1 MTGLPLYEPTSVLE
15 IKDLDFRYGRGPA
28 VIERCRLAV
37 ASGEVHCILG
47 CSGGGKTTLL
57 RLVAGLERAHG
68 GTISIDG
75 EIVEGP
81 GIHRPPEQ
89 RRVGMVF
96 QDFALFPNRSVRGNV
111 MFGMREVPRR
121 RRAAMADEHL
131 ARVGMAH
138 HADRMPHTLSGG
150 QQQRVAIARALAR
163 RPRVMLLDEPFSS
176 LDAETRAEVRTETI
190 DLLRHA
196 KVATIMVTHD
206 PEEAASIGDRST
218 RLDACCRGGDAGVGD
233 RTACPRS

>member
-1 MTGLPLYEPTSVLE
+1 MIELSLE
-15 IKDLDFRYGRGPA
+15 GVSHRYG
-28 VIERCRLAV
+28 EHLAV
-37 ASGEVHCILG
+37 DGVDLAVEEGELLCLLGPSGC
-47 CSGGGKTTLL
+47 GKTTVL
-57 RLVAGLERAHG
+57 RLAAGLEPLQEGRVRIGHSLVAG
-68 GTISIDG
+68 
-75 EIVEGP
+75 EGR
-81 GIHRPPEQ
+81 GLPPEA
-89 RRVGMVF
+89 RGVGLVF

-111 MFGMREVPRR
+111 MFGMRDVPRR

-218 RLDACCRGGDAGVGD
+218 LLDACCRGNAAEGD
-233 RTACPRS
+233 RTACPRT

>member
-1 MTGLPLYEPTSVLE
+1 MTGLPLYEPRAVVE
-15 IKDLDFRYGRGPA
+15 IEDLDFRYGRGPA
-28 VIERCRLAV
+28 VIDGCRLAV
-37 ASGEVHCILG
+37 AAGEVHCILG

-68 GTISIDG
+68 GTISIDD

-81 GIHRPPEQ
+81 GVHLPPER

-121 RRAAMADEHL
+121 RRGAMADEHL
-131 ARVGMAH
+131 ARVGMAD

-176 LDAETRAEVRTETI
+176 LDAETRAEVRTETLGI
-190 DLLRHA
+190 LREA
-196 KVATIMVTHD
+196 QVATIMVTHD
-206 PEEAASIGDRST
+206 PDEATSIGDRST
-218 RLDACCRGGDAGVGD
+218 WLDACCRGGEGPSDPN
-233 RTACPRS
+233 ACPRA